1 MAKRHHN
8 EAVLD
13 ALIDQLHKSAESAIA
28 AIDDAIAYVAL
39 SNERI
44 VAMEAEHEANR
55 KARHKIANA

>member
-1 MAKRHHN
+1 VAKRHHN
-8 EAVLD
+8 EAELD